1 VGAKGF
7 TGGDDVMENK
17 VNADG
22 YLISKRYSYYVFFLL
37 FLLYMFNYI
46 DRMVV
51 VSIFPFLHNEWGIS
65 DTKCGLLVSAAY
77 WAILIF
83 SLPFSVLIDR
93 WSRRKAI
100 GIMAILWSVA
110 TALCGATRS
119 FAQLFT
125 ARAVIGIGEAGFAPG
140 GTAMISAIF
149 PEEKRAQIMGFWN
162 ASIPLGS
169 ALGIALGAII
179 AEHFGWRYA
188 FWAVAIPGLIAG
200 LVFFR
205 IRDYKTVDLSKA
217 VKGDE
222 SEDRKKM
229 KMGDIVR
236 EFTGTPSL
244 IFTYIAFAG
253 NLFVTTSLMS
263 WLPTYFHRS
272 GDISMSRAGM
282 MTGAVMALAIVG
294 APLGGYLADRWQRK
308 RGNARLLFS
317 SISSTLTAVIFFI
330 AFAFFSGKLQ
340 YMLFLCGG
348 ISAVAF
354 VPAAAAVTQDVVH
367 PGLRA
372 ISYSLCVVVQHILG
386 SATGPVFVGA
396 ISDRYDIGT
405 ALTIVPLFSLIAGL
419 FFFAGSLFY
428 MRDLKKVER
437 VEITIED

>member
-1 VGAKGF
+1 
-7 TGGDDVMENK
+7 MENK

-37 FLLYMFNYI
+37 FLLYMFNYV

-100 GIMAILWSVA
+100 GIMAVLWSAA

-188 FWAVAIPGLIAG
+188 FLAVAIPGLIAG

-205 IRDYKTVDLSKA
+205 IKDYKTVDLSKTIRGA
-217 VKGDE
+217 D
-222 SEDRKKM
+222 SEDKKKM
-229 KMGDIVR
+229 KMADIVR

-244 IFTYIAFAG
+244 ILTYLAFAG

-272 GDISMSRAGM
+272 GEISMSKAGM

-294 APLGGYLADRWQRK
+294 APLGGVIADRWQRK

-317 SISSTLTAVIFFI
+317 SLSSTLTALIFFI
-330 AFAFFSGKLQ
+330 AFAFFTGKLQ

-372 ISYSLCVVVQHILG
+372 ISYSLCVIVQHILG
-386 SATGPVFVGA
+386 SSIGPVFVGA
-396 ISDRYDIGT
+396 VSDRHDIGT

-419 FFFAGSLFY
+419 FFFAGSFFY
-428 MRDLKKVER
+428 MRDKEKVEK
-437 VEITIED
+437 VAITIEE

>member
-1 VGAKGF
+1 MGE
-7 TGGDDVMENK
+7 DVMENK

-22 YLISKRYSYYVFFLL
+22 YLISRRYSYYVFFLL
-37 FLLYMFNYI
+37 FLLYMFNYM

-100 GIMAILWSVA
+100 GLMAVLWSAA
-110 TALCGATRS
+110 TALCGATKS
-119 FAQLFT
+119 FTQLFT
-125 ARAVIGIGEAGFAPG
+125 ARAVIGVGEAGFAPG

-149 PEEKRAQIMGFWN
+149 PEGKRAQIMGFWN

-200 LVFFR
+200 LIFFR
-205 IRDYKTVDLSKA
+205 IKDYKTVDLSRT
-217 VKGDE
+217 VK
-222 SEDRKKM
+222 SEDHEDKRKM
-229 KMGDIVR
+229 KMGDIVK

-244 IFTYIAFAG
+244 ILTYLAFAG

-263 WLPTYFHRS
+263 WLPTYFHRLH
-272 GDISMSRAGM
+272 GISMSKAGM
-282 MTGAVMALAIVG
+282 MSGAVMALAIVG
-294 APLGGYLADRWQRK
+294 APLGGVLADRWQKK

-317 SISSTLTAVIFFI
+317 SLSSTLTALIFFI

-340 YMLFLCGG
+340 YVLFLCGG

-372 ISYSLCVVVQHILG
+372 ISYSLCVIVQHILG
-386 SATGPVFVGA
+386 SSIGPVFVGA
-396 ISDRYDIGT
+396 VSDRYDIGY

-419 FFFAGSLFY
+419 FFFAGSFY
-428 MRDLKKVER
+428 YKRDLDKVEK
-437 VEITIED
+437 VAITIEE